1 MRRLLVALLLVGL
14 GAFVVRG
21 GVPCEAVEL
30 QPGCYIALKP
40 GPTEDATALVDVGD
54 ASAFSSAGQL
64 LLTTV
69 AVEEELGFG
78 DWARAALSAS
88 VETVPRTVL
97 FPAGADREEVSRQN
111 AAMMVDSQLTATV
124 AALRRA
130 GYQVDE
136 EFDGARIQEVLSTSA
151 EEALEVGDVIVAVDG
166 EPTSDSGE
174 VVDAI
179 QVREPGDEVALRLRR
194 DGEEHDVDVELG
206 PAPDDPQRPFLGV
219 MLTSHLD
226 LPVDIT
232 IDAGIIGGP
241 SAGLMFA
248 LSILDLLEPED
259 LTGGAVIAGT
269 GTLDVDGTVGAVG
282 GVRQKVVAAAEADQG
297 QRAASVFLVP
307 SGNLEQVDDLAV
319 SGNLLVVPVET
330 LDDALEA
337 VADVREGRDPQG
349 ALALSGS

>member
-1 MRRLLVALLLVGL
+1 MRRLLVVLLLVGL

-40 GPTEDATALVDVGD
+40 GPIEDAASLVDVRD
-54 ASAFSSAGQL
+54 VSSFASSGQL

-69 AVEEELGFG
+69 AVEEELGLT
-78 DWARAALSAS
+78 DWARAAISAS

-97 FPAGADREEVSRQN
+97 FPSGADREEVSRQN

-124 AALRRA
+124 AALRTA
-130 GYQVDE
+130 GYDVADE
-136 EFDGARIQEVLSTSA
+136 FVGARVQELLTSRA
-151 EEALEVGDVIVAVDG
+151 EEALEIGDVIVGVDG
-166 EPTSDSGE
+166 ASTTDSAA
-174 VVDAI
+174 VVEAV
-179 QVREPGDEVALRLRR
+179 QRRAPGDTVTLTVRHGAQDR
-194 DGEEHDVDVELG
+194 DVEVELG
-206 PAPDDPQRPFLGV
+206 AAPEDPQRPFLGV
-219 MLTSHLD
+219 LLTSHLD

-248 LSILDLLEPED
+248 LSILDLLDPED

-269 GTLDVDGTVGAVG
+269 GSLEADGTVGAVG
-282 GVRQKVVAAAEADQG
+282 GVRQKVVGATEVEGDK
-297 QRAASVFLVP
+297 RPASVFLVP
-307 SGNLEQVDDLAV
+307 RGNLEQVSDLAV
-319 SGNLLVVPVET
+319 GRDLLVVPVDT

-337 VADVREGRDPQG
+337 IGDVREGRDPQG
-349 ALALSGS
+349 ALALEGR